1 MISSNKEKTHNLLI
15 WTSSFLP
22 ITGGLQKSSYE
33 YVKYLNNNYNVEVIT
48 NRYPYDLKKNEV
60 ISGIK
65 THRYLFLHSPLNYFK
80 KKRFDLFIAWFFL
93 KPYTIFRLFFY
104 LLKFRPKIINVHFP
118 DIQLFECLL
127 FKYIFKYK
135 IILSFHG
142 NEVERLISNKKWSI
156 KNLMYLKI
164 IKISSFITGCSNFIL
179 KDLKQYFPKVSS
191 EKFIPVYNGV
201 DNYIL
206 NQPLSIN
213 KESYFFSAA
222 RFIPKKGI
230 DLLFELSSLFNH
242 KKVFLAGGKEKNI
255 LKLNLTAPKN
265 VEILGIIDYKS
276 ISNYLSNSY
285 LTLIT
290 SKLEPYGIFVA
301 EAICS
306 GSPLVSSN
314 VGGIPEIISL
324 AKKKLTIN
332 EKEIFN
338 EWIKIVPP
346 DIKSF
351 QSAIK
356 LIINNNRSSFNEF
369 LLIIKKIRMK
379 FSWNNRLKK
388 FGEKVSKL

>member
-1 MISSNKEKTHNLLI
+1 
-15 WTSSFLP
+15 
-22 ITGGLQKSSYE
+22 
-33 YVKYLNNNYNVEVIT
+33 
-48 NRYPYDLKKNEV
+48 
-60 ISGIK
+60 
-65 THRYLFLHSPLNYFK
+65 
-80 KKRFDLFIAWFFL
+80 
-93 KPYTIFRLFFY
+93 
-104 LLKFRPKIINVHFP
+104 
-118 DIQLFECLL
+118 
-127 FKYIFKYK
+127 
-135 IILSFHG
+135 
-142 NEVERLISNKKWSI
+142 
-156 KNLMYLKI
+156 
-164 IKISSFITGCSNFIL
+164 
-179 KDLKQYFPKVSS
+179 
-191 EKFIPVYNGV
+191 
-201 DNYIL
+201 
-206 NQPLSIN
+206 
-213 KESYFFSAA
+213 
-222 RFIPKKGI
+222 
-230 DLLFELSSLFNH
+230 
-242 KKVFLAGGKEKNI
+242 
-255 LKLNLTAPKN
+255 LTAPKN